1 VTANPSDPVIVFRTA
16 SDIEAWVVRGLLD
29 AHGIHTMMSAD
40 TPRSIFPV
48 AVSGLG
54 EVSLVVRADDA
65 DEARQVI
72 DEYRTQADP
81 RRVVSLRDEFFEVET
96 RIGYRFRDRGLLEQA
111 LTHRSRAQE
120 DVTGGVA
127 DNEALEFLGDAV
139 LGFIVAD
146 LLYRE
151 FPDYDEG
158 RKSKIKA
165 AVVSRPVLARIGERL
180 DLGAALILGRGE
192 EKTGGRQ
199 KGALLADGCE
209 ALIAAIYLDG
219 GIEPA
224 RDFVLRE
231 LAPLLERARRPGLLT
246 AFTGDYK
253 SALQEFMQA
262 REAPPPEYRLVT
274 EAGPAHRRYFEV
286 QVWAEGRCL
295 AAAQGMSKK
304 QAEQAAAAEALRLLG
319 VEVVLTADTNT

>member
-1 VTANPSDPVIVFRTA
+1 VTPDPPAPVTVFRTH

-65 DEARQVI
+65 DEAARVI
-72 DEYRTQADP
+72 REYRAHADP
-81 RRVVSLRDEFFEVET
+81 RRVVPLRDEFQDVER

-139 LGFIVAD
+139 LGFVVAD
-146 LLYRE
+146 LLFRE
-151 FPDYDEG
+151 FPAYDEG
-158 RKSKIKA
+158 HKSKIKA

-180 DLGAALILGRGE
+180 ELGSALILGRGE

-199 KGALLADGCE
+199 KQALLADGCE

-224 RDFVLRE
+224 REFILRE
-231 LAPLLERARRPGLLT
+231 LAPMLDRARRPGVLT

-262 REAPPPEYRLVT
+262 RDMPPPEYRVVT
-274 EAGPAHRRYFEV
+274 EIGPAHRRHFEV
-286 QVWAEGRCL
+286 QVWSEGTCLARAEGPT
-295 AAAQGMSKK
+295 KK
-304 QAEQAAAAEALRLLG
+304 QAEQSAAAEALRVLG
-319 VEVVLTADTNT
+319 VEADLPAGAG

>member
-1 VTANPSDPVIVFRTA
+1 
-16 SDIEAWVVRGLLD
+16 
-29 AHGIHTMMSAD
+29 MMSAD

-54 EVSLVVRADDA
+54 EVRIAVHADEA
-65 DEARQVI
+65 REARQVI
-72 DEYRTQADP
+72 EEYRAGPDTP
-81 RRVVSLRDEFFEVET
+81 RVVPLRDEFDDVE
-96 RIGYRFRDRGLLEQA
+96 RRVGYRFRDRGLLEQA

-139 LGFIVAD
+139 LGFVVAD
-146 LLYRE
+146 LLFRE

-180 DLGAALILGRGE
+180 ALGDALILGRGE

-199 KGALLADGCE
+199 KDALLADGCE

-219 GIEPA
+219 GVEPA
-224 RDFVLRE
+224 RDFITRE

-262 REAPPPEYRLVT
+262 RAVPPPEYRLVT
-274 EAGPAHRRYFEV
+274 EAGPAHRRHFEV

-295 AAAQGMSKK
+295 AAAHGTSKK
-304 QAEQAAAAEALRLLG
+304 QAEQTAASQALRELG
-319 VEVVLTADTNT
+319 VEVDLTTGARAALESPGREPGVNRTR